1 MISLEELVET
11 HFNCSLIRTNLI
23 CQKVNLM
30 TGIQID
36 ILIGF
41 FKCNWQKVNVVT
53 DIRTDLI
60 CILEI

>member
-1 MISLEELVET
+1 MMSLEVLVET

-23 CQKVNLM
+23 CKKVNLM

-41 FKCNWQKVNVVT
+41 FKYNWQKVT
-53 DIRTDLI
+53 DIRTNVI